1 MGHWKTMMRELAA
14 EARLHRY
21 ARTLSG
27 RTGARTHSV
36 AFYSVLAVIAV
47 VVLGTISIRP
57 F

>member
-21 ARTLSG
+21 ARSLSS
-27 RTGARTHSV
+27 RPEARTHSV
-36 AFYSVLAVIAV
+36 AFYSTLAVIAV
-47 VVLGTISIRP
+47 IVLGTISVRP